1 MVEISIRASADDG
14 SLESLLRWLG
24 NDPELRAV
32 AVLSPGYRTAPES
45 MGGVLEAI
53 NILVGNATALMNL
66 ALAYASWRSQHA
78 TAAPIV
84 VVLDGRQVTLSG
96 EDGDEDAVRQITALA
111 EQSRRQQG
119 RTHAE

>member
-1 MVEISIRASADDG
+1 MEISIRADAEDG

-24 NDPELRAV
+24 DDPELMTLAE
-32 AVLSPGYRTAPES
+32 LSPGYRTAPES

-53 NILVGNATALMNL
+53 NIVVGNATAVLNL
-66 ALAYASWRSQHA
+66 ALAYTSWRGQHT

-96 EDGDEDAVRQITALA
+96 KDGDEDAVRQITALA
-111 EQSRRQQG
+111 EEARRQQG
-119 RTHAE
+119 RADAG